1 MRISKVKAWV
11 EAFKLSRPYTIA
23 FKSFDS
29 VENIIVEFQ
38 TDDGK
43 IGLGAASPMAEVT
56 GETFD
61 ACKTAL
67 CGDAQDW
74 LIGRDVRQLAHL
86 CRENRSRNTTTP
98 AAGAAVDM
106 ALHDLL
112 AQKLDVPLVDMLGRA
127 HRALPTS
134 ITIGIKSI
142 PETLLEAEEYVGRGF
157 KILKVKLGQSLEED
171 VERLHTLRARY
182 GKEIRIRVDPN
193 QGYSRDELT
202 EFMAKTK
209 DLGIEFV
216 EQPMKADD
224 IEGMRNLPEEARRY
238 IAADES
244 LQTDSDALS
253 LVSPCKAC
261 GIFNIKLMKCGGIY
275 SALRIATVADLAGV
289 ELMWGCMDES
299 RISIAAGLH
308 AALACPATRY
318 LDLDGSLDLERDVVE
333 GGFVLEDGVMRV
345 TDEPGLGVRLC
356 E

>member
-1 MRISKVKAWV
+1 MNITGIKAWV
-11 EAFKLSRPYTIA
+11 EAFESSRPYTIA

-29 VENIIVEFQ
+29 VENVIVKLQ
-38 TDDGK
+38 TDNGR

-61 ACKTAL
+61 ACKAAL
-67 CGDAQDW
+67 CGDGLDW
-74 LIGRDVRQLAHL
+74 IIGRDVRHLANL
-86 CRENRSRNTTTP
+86 CRENHGRNITTP

-112 AQKLDVPLVDMLGRA
+112 AQKLDLPLVEMLGRA

-157 KILKVKLGQSLEED
+157 KILKVKLGQSLEQD
-171 VERLHTLRARY
+171 LERLQALRARV
-182 GKEIRIRVDPN
+182 GKRIRMRVDPN
-193 QGYSRDELT
+193 QGYSRNELF
-202 EFMAKTK
+202 EFMAKTT

-224 IEGMRNLPEEARRY
+224 VEGMRNLPEDARRML
-238 IAADES
+238 AADES
-244 LQTDSDALS
+244 LLTDGDALS
-253 LVSPCKAC
+253 LVSPSKAC
-261 GIFNIKLMKCGGIY
+261 GIFNIKLMKCGGIHA
-275 SALRIATVADLAGV
+275 ALRIATVADLADV

-299 RISIAAGLH
+299 RISIAAALH
-308 AALACPATRY
+308 TALACPATRY
-318 LDLDGSLDLERDVVE
+318 LDLDGSFDLGRDVVD
-333 GGFVLEDGVMRV
+333 GGFVLQDGIMRV
-345 TDEPGLGVRLC
+345 TEEPGLGVRLC